1 MQKLLR
7 KQSPKVKPVLQ
18 NTQFQQIKRSYFIY
32 KLFTFDFQA
41 LQKILTELWLQE
53 NNKNKRYENYL
64 H

>member
-7 KQSPKVKPVLQ
+7 KQSSQVKPVLQ

-41 LQKILTELWLQE
+41 LQKILTEL
-53 NNKNKRYENYL
+53 
-64 H
+64 